1 MESSCL
7 SQEVANFVKNIGD
20 DLVAMWKPLDEKYSD
35 PAKVVDIVMNTVQ
48 NTKTLKDGEN
58 KKLAEFIN
66 NIKDCY
72 RDFQGLQLE

>member
-1 MESSCL
+1 MESTCL
-7 SQEVANFVKNIGD
+7 SQEVASFVKNIGD

-35 PAKVVDIVMNTVQ
+35 PAKVIDIVMNTVQ

-66 NIKDCY
+66 TSKTATETFKDCN
-72 RDFQGLQLE
+72 